1 MELKKTEK
9 LEKSIVALTIEISA
23 AEIEAAKEKAFKKN
37 GKNITVPGFRKGKAP
52 RKVIEKLYGEGVF
65 FEDALNICYPEAFDA
80 AVAEAALKQVG
91 QADVSI
97 EDMNDDGSVVLVC
110 KYR

>member
-23 AEIEAAKEKAFKKN
+23 AEIEDGKEKAFKKN
-37 GKNITVPGFRKGKAP
+37 GKSITVPGFRKGKAP

-65 FEDALNICYPEAFDA
+65 FEDALNICYPAAFDA
-80 AVAEAALKQVG
+80 AVAEA
-91 QADVSI
+91 VS
-97 EDMNDDGSVVLVC
+97 SRSARLTL
-110 KYR
+110 RLTL